1 MVQGT
6 EQLSVSEIPGF
17 EVNTLL
23 EHLLRA
29 PELLRVAAPASRLL
43 VSSSFGLPVATDAW
57 SRQYMVA
64 VLTFGAPFTLGRTL
78 IWNFKTHMCVIL
90 LSNV

>member
-1 MVQGT
+1 MQGT
-6 EQLSVSEIPGF
+6 EQLSVSEISRA
-17 EVNTLL
+17 EVKPLL

-43 VSSSFGLPVATDAW
+43 VSSRFGVPVATDAW

-78 IWNFKTHMCVIL
+78 IWNFKTYMCVIL